1 MKIKLFLKKNEDILR
16 PKKKKFFSD
25 TLSDE

>member
-16 PKKKKFFSD
+16 PKKKKILSD
-25 TLSDE
+25 TPSDE